1 MDSMTVFRHVEN
13 DRFEIRALLCNGE
26 PWFKAG
32 DVATSLEYANARQAV
47 RQHVEADDKRLLQ
60 DLVETALPPTEQP
73 HEVYINESGVY
84 VLIMRSKKPQAKF
97 FQRWVPKVVLP
108 SIRRTGVYTRPL
120 TETDGGVIATEGH
133 PSRKRLLE
141 EMREV
146 VRGEMREQQVWSF
159 SRRSN
164 NYREL
169 MNMGTIVHG
178 AALRDL
184 DEAEH
189 LVRVGDFLRDR
200 IDAVAWRLHGR
211 KFKNVYTK
219 DLKRAKIRESR
230 DEGLSPPVAFDQG
243 EYRILYTEA
252 DHELMVQTLAD
263 CRPRF
268 EAIAGRDASLFLRPH
283 RGQRSIREFMRA
295 VDDAQI
301 DGDAAE

>member
-1 MDSMTVFRHVEN
+1 MTVFRHVED

-32 DVATSLEYANARQAV
+32 DVATCLEYANARQSV
-47 RQHVEADDKRLLQ
+47 RQHVEEDDKRLLQ
-60 DLVETALPPTEQP
+60 DLMENAPPPTDQP

-84 VLIMRSKKPQAKF
+84 ALIMRSKKPQAKA
-97 FQRWVPKVVLP
+97 FQRWVTKVVLP
-108 SIRRTGVYTRPL
+108 SIRRTGGYAQSLAQASDEAV
-120 TETDGGVIATEGH
+120 ATEEP

-141 EMREV
+141 EVLEV
-146 VRGEMREQQVWSF
+146 VRNEMREQQIWSF
-159 SRRSN
+159 SKRSH

-169 MNMGTIVHG
+169 MNMGTVVHG
-178 AALRDL
+178 TALRDL

-200 IDAVAWRLHGR
+200 IDAVAWRFHGR
-211 KFKNVYTK
+211 KFKNIYTK
-219 DLKRAKIRESR
+219 ALKRAKIGESR

-263 CRPRF
+263 CHPRF
-268 EAIAGRDASLFLRPH
+268 EAIAGRDAPLSLRPR

-295 VDDAQI
+295 AGDAQA
-301 DGDAAE
+301 DGDAAV

>member
-1 MDSMTVFRHVEN
+1 MEPMNVFRHVEN
-13 DRFEIRALLCNGE
+13 DRFEIRGVTCNGE

-32 DVATSLEYANARQAV
+32 DVATSLEYANVRQAV
-47 RQHVEADDKRLLQ
+47 RQHVDADDKRLLQ
-60 DLVETALPPTEQP
+60 DLMDTAPPPADQP
-73 HEVYINESGVY
+73 HEVYVNESGVY
-84 VLIMRSKKPQAKF
+84 ALIMRSKKPQAKA
-97 FQRWVPKVVLP
+97 FQCWVTKVVLP
-108 SIRRTGVYTRPL
+108 SIRRAGVYTRPVM
-120 TETDGGVIATEGH
+120 ETDGSVVATEAT
-133 PSRKRLLE
+133 SRKRLLE
-141 EMREV
+141 EVREV
-146 VRGEMREQQVWSF
+146 VRSEMREHQVWSF

-164 NYREL
+164 NHREL

-219 DLKRAKIRESR
+219 ALKRAKIGESR
-230 DEGLSPPVAFDQG
+230 DEGLPPPVAFDQG

-268 EAIAGRDASLFLRPH
+268 EAIAERDAPLFLRPR
-283 RGQRSIREFMRA
+283 RGQRSIREFMQAAR
-295 VDDAQI
+295 DTQT
-301 DGDAAE
+301 DGDAVE